1 MPGLASLLDDVT
13 NRETGTEG
21 HGHGSFPLGRRGI
34 ERYAANDDMGQS
46 IVVVDAFAN
55 EPFTGNPA
63 GVCLLP
69 GPADERWMQLVAR
82 ELNLSETAFLQLRGT
97 LAG

>member
-1 MPGLASLLDDVT
+1 
-13 NRETGTEG
+13 
-21 HGHGSFPLGRRGI
+21 
-34 ERYAANDDMGQS
+34 MGQK

-63 GVCLLP
+63 AVCVLP

-82 ELNLSETAFLQLRGT
+82 EIVGYQASVRGGIVHVRVRGDRVRLAGHALTILRGT
-97 LAG
+97 LSA